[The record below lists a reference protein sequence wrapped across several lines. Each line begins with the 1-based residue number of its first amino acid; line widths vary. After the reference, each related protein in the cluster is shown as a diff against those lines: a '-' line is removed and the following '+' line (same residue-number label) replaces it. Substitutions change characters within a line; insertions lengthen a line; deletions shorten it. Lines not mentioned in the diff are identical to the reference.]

1 MGELRAGAAH
11 DGAGDAGARS
21 PGAPDPHLARD
32 LVALRR
38 LVDEGRL
45 VDGRGLL
52 GIEIEFH
59 LIDALGAPARRNTDV
74 LTALEDDTHDL
85 QPELAQFNIEL
96 NLPPVPLDR
105 APLATT
111 RARIDAAVASIAAVD
126 PPMTAL
132 AIGVLPTL
140 RARDLDIA
148 AISERPRYHALN
160 ASIMAARGGAFDVHI
175 DGQAGQDAL
184 QLRCTTILLE
194 AAATSLQIHL
204 DLPADGLVAAWN
216 TAQAIAAIQVALG
229 ANAPLLLGH
238 ALWHETRIPL
248 FEQVIDVRG
257 PADTRLGTPPRVWF
271 GARWIHHPAELF
283 EENVAH
289 FGSLLAHTPAPDD
302 PDTVTHPDDASL
314 AALVLH
320 NGTVWR
326 WNRPVF
332 SLIDG
337 RPNLRLENR
346 VLAAPPTSVDAT
358 ADIALFL
365 GLVAGLRER
374 ADRLTTSMPFGVAER
389 NFRRAARAGI
399 GASIEWPTANGLR
412 TVPVAALVRDE
423 LCDVARA
430 GLSSLGVPESEASAA
445 LEIIA
450 ARATNRRNGATW
462 QLAAFAHERT
472 VNGAVEAS
480 RRVVQ
485 RYRELQAGS
494 RPVHDWPV
502 PGAR

>member
-1 MGELRAGAAH
+1 MGELHAGAARK
-11 DGAGDAGARS
+11 GAGDAGASS
-21 PGAPDPHLARD
+21 PHAPDAHLARD

-59 LIDALGAPARRNTDV
+59 LIDALGAPARRNADV
-74 LTALEDDTHDL
+74 LAALEAGPHDL

-96 NLPPVPLDR
+96 NLPPVPLDS

-111 RARIDAAVASIAAVD
+111 RACIDAAVAAIAAVD

-140 RARDLDIA
+140 SARDLDLA

-160 ASIMAARGGAFDVHI
+160 AGIMAARSGAFDVHI
-175 DGQAGQDAL
+175 DGRDDQDAL

-204 DLPADGLVAAWN
+204 DLPAEGLVAAWN
-216 TAQAIAAIQVALG
+216 TAQAVAAIQVALG

-248 FEQVIDVRG
+248 FEQVIDVRD
-257 PADTRLGTPPRVWF
+257 PADAHLGTPPRVWF
-271 GARWIHHPAELF
+271 GSRWIDHPAALF

-289 FGSLLAHTPAPDD
+289 FGPLLAHTPTPDD
-302 PDTVTHPDDASL
+302 TGIVTHQDDTTL

-332 SLIDG
+332 SVIDG

-346 VLAAPPTSVDAT
+346 VLAAPPTTVDAT

-365 GLVAGLRER
+365 GLVAGLREG
-374 ADRLTTSMPFGVAER
+374 ADRLTTSLPFGVAEQ
-389 NFRRAARAGI
+389 NFRRAARDGI
-399 GASIEWPTANGLR
+399 GANIEWPGSHGLR
-412 TVPVAALVRDE
+412 AVPVAQLVRDE
-423 LCDVARA
+423 LLEVAAA
-430 GLSSLGVPESEASAA
+430 GLDALGVPESEASSA
-445 LEIIA
+445 LDVIA
-450 ARATNRRNGATW
+450 GRATRSRNGATW

-472 VNGAVEAS
+472 LHGPVEAS
-480 RRVVQ
+480 HRVVQ
-485 RYRELQAGS
+485 RYRELQADGG
-494 RPVHDWPV
+494 PVHDWPV